1 MNKDLSKE
9 YKEAVMNDLPDLWG
23 KIEAAIDAEEK
34 DNKTVTETADIKE
47 KPANLTLVSNNT
59 DEPVF
64 KETEPV
70 AQVKKKKKKIPAWV
84 LISIPSAA
92 ILLIAV
98 VPLMFFGAAIGLGKS
113 ATNAMYDAAPTSE
126 AAADCASYEEA
137 SYDYIDAAVGDVAE
151 AEDDSDTKNYATS
164 EFNYKGENV
173 NLDRDFT
180 LGEQVD
186 GNSLAPTPGEAE
198 EDGATVTA
206 SEANGN
212 EDIVESDHETAIAS
226 VLLITEDENGEKLAY
241 VCVHEVLG
249 DERLTCDDF
258 KGFEAG
264 DSFDAYIDPK
274 SDITE
279 GKKYEVVISFHPEIE
294 GAYMI
299 KAIDEIGTND

>member
-34 DNKTVTETADIKE
+34 ENKTVTETADIKE

-113 ATNAMYDAAPTSE
+113 ATNAMYDAAPAAE
-126 AAADCASYEEA
+126 AAVDCASYEDV
-137 SYDYIDAAVGDVAE
+137 SYDYIDAAVGDVTE

-173 NLDRDFT
+173 NLDGDFT

-186 GNSLAPTPGEAE
+186 GNSLAPGSGEKAE
-198 EDGATVTA
+198 DAA
-206 SEANGN
+206 SAVENGN
-212 EDIVESDHETAIAS
+212 ENIVESDHETAIAS

-249 DERLTCDDF
+249 DERLTGEDF

-274 SDITE
+274 SDIAE

-299 KAIDEIGTND
+299 KAIDEIGAND

>member
-34 DNKTVTETADIKE
+34 ESKTVTETADIKE

-113 ATNAMYDAAPTSE
+113 ATNAMYDAAPASE
-126 AAADCASYEEA
+126 AAADCASYEDV
-137 SYDYIDAAVGDVAE
+137 SYDYIDAAVGDVTE

-173 NLDRDFT
+173 NLDGDFT

-186 GNSLAPTPGEAE
+186 GNSLAPGSGEKAE
-198 EDGATVTA
+198 DAA
-206 SEANGN
+206 SAVENGN
-212 EDIVESDHETAIAS
+212 ENIVESDHETAIAS

-249 DERLTCDDF
+249 DERLTGEDF

-274 SDITE
+274 SDIAE

-299 KAIDEIGTND
+299 KAIDEIGAND

>member
-34 DNKTVTETADIKE
+34 ENKTVTETADIKE

-113 ATNAMYDAAPTSE
+113 ATNAMYDAAPAAE
-126 AAADCASYEEA
+126 AAVDCASYEDA
-137 SYDYIDAAVGDVAE
+137 SYDYIDAAVGDVTE

-173 NLDRDFT
+173 NLDGDFT

-186 GNSLAPTPGEAE
+186 GNSLAPGSGEKAE
-198 EDGATVTA
+198 DAA
-206 SEANGN
+206 SAVENGN
-212 EDIVESDHETAIAS
+212 ENIVESDHETAIAS

-249 DERLTCDDF
+249 DERLTGEDF

-274 SDITE
+274 SDIAE

-299 KAIDEIGTND
+299 KAIDEIGAND